1 MSVDR
6 KKKTKGHFLPCRQK
20 RLLLRYIDNALLLST
35 SVIPPFPPF
44 LLSCSE
50 DTEGQGGGGKKEEK
64 GAAEEKESHWELVA
78 P

>member
-50 DTEGQGGGGKKEEK
+50 DTEGQKEEK